1 MNSPCR
7 TTLLAVCAILAALL
21 PQAPAAGT
29 GAGAEPPVAAPPS
42 YPVPPW
48 PVPDAPHPPHPGQ
61 WPASADRRA
70 DPAADPAAAVAAEL
84 NGHRTEAGCHRVRLR
99 AALTRAAQTHSADM
113 ARHERLGHTGT
124 DGSSPQDRMR
134 AAGYRPTR
142 SGEVVVAGT
151 DTAGAAVEAWMD
163 SPPHRDIILTCRYT
177 DAGIGVADGPG
188 GPWWTLDLAA
198 R

>member
-1 MNSPCR
+1 M
-7 TTLLAVCAILAALL
+7 AVCAVLAALL

-29 GAGAEPPVAAPPS
+29 GTGAEPPVAAPPS

-48 PVPDAPHPPHPGQ
+48 PVPDTPHPPHPPHPGQ
-61 WPASADRRA
+61 WRPASADRR
-70 DPAADPAAAVAAEL
+70 ADPAAAVAAEL
-84 NGHRTEAGCHRVRLR
+84 NGRRAEAGCHRVRLR